1 MAKVKKV
8 WARTTYEVEIGST
21 EYEVTA
27 QPLRRV
33 MELEDAI
40 RKLAGG
46 NWLSTP
52 DEIPED
58 GAEEDAEETA
68 VPTFQFNW
76 PQLKERL
83 VGVGYEPLKI
93 AIPEL
98 EEEDFLD
105 APLPQLEQVFNVVL
119 DANGLSLL
127 RSWVKNLLEPLGGAA
142 KKALM
147 GVIADFLEAR
157 ISPTVT
163 PSTES

>member
-8 WARTTYEVEIGST
+8 WARTTYEVEIGTT

-46 NWLSTP
+46 DWLSTP
-52 DEIPED
+52 DEVEEPEE
-58 GAEEDAEETA
+58 GTEETA
-68 VPTFQFNW
+68 TPTFQFNW

-98 EEEDFLD
+98 EE
-105 APLPQLEQVFNVVL
+105 
-119 DANGLSLL
+119 
-127 RSWVKNLLEPLGGAA
+127 
-142 KKALM
+142 
-147 GVIADFLEAR
+147 
-157 ISPTVT
+157 
-163 PSTES
+163 

>member
-1 MAKVKKV
+1 
-8 WARTTYEVEIGST
+8 
-21 EYEVTA
+21 
-27 QPLRRV
+27 
-33 MELEDAI
+33 
-40 RKLAGG
+40 
-46 NWLSTP
+46 
-52 DEIPED
+52 
-58 GAEEDAEETA
+58 
-68 VPTFQFNW
+68 
-76 PQLKERL
+76 
-83 VGVGYEPLKI
+83 VGYEPLKI

-142 KKALM
+142 KKALL